1 MNSNIIIEKLRS
13 FFTFYFFFL
22 NHMTLWYLSETLK
35 PLQGGIWE
43 NPCQSLD
50 GRIMTLRFKSYYNST
65 EYGSKNK

>member
-1 MNSNIIIEKLRS
+1 
-13 FFTFYFFFL
+13 
-22 NHMTLWYLSETLK
+22 MTLWYLFETLK

-50 GRIMTLRFKSYYNST
+50 ERIMTLRFKSYYNST